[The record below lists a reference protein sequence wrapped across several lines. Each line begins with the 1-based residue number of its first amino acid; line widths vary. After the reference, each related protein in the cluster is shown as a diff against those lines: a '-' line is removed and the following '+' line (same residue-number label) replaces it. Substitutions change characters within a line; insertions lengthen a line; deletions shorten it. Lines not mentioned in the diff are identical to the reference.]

1 MVCFGFLLNSTSLQN
16 PSSLKKAIVI
26 GAGIGG
32 VAASIRL
39 QSKGYKVLVFEANSY
54 PGGKLTQIGNSKYR
68 FDAGPSL
75 FTMPEKVIELL
86 NINNVKY
93 PEFKY
98 QKLDE
103 VCRYFYEDGTVVKG
117 FSNGD
122 LFAKEIK
129 TKLAVSEDIVKKY
142 LLRSKFIFNSV
153 NSLFLEKS
161 LHKLKTYLSLKTL
174 FSFLKLPFFNIGISM
189 NDYNEKHLN
198 NSKLVQLFNRYA
210 TYNGSNA
217 YKAPAMLNLIPHL
230 EFGRGAFYP
239 EKGIHSITQ
248 SLYEKAT
255 SLGVKFYFNSKVT
268 RINTSPSKIESIE
281 VDSKNYEADIFVSN
295 MDVVPFYNNLL
306 SNKKHSKKFANQER
320 SSSALIFYWGI
331 RKEFKKLI
339 LHNIL
344 FSNNYKDEFDYIF
357 NKYDV
362 YSDPTIYIN
371 ISSKLSQPDAP
382 KGCENWFVMI
392 NIPRNK
398 GQNWD
403 ELIARSKK
411 NIISKINRNFNIDIE
426 PLIEF
431 EDILDPRLIEKK
443 TGSFQGSLYGTSSNS
458 KKSAFFRHPNF
469 SKDIKNLYFCG
480 GSVHPGGG
488 IPLALSSAKILSELV
503 D

>member
-1 MVCFGFLLNSTSLQN
+1 M
-16 PSSLKKAIVI
+16 KKAIVI

-32 VAASIRL
+32 IAASIRL
-39 QSKGYKVLVFEANSY
+39 QAKGYQVLVFEANTY
-54 PGGKLTQIGNSKYR
+54 PGGKLSQIGNKKYR

-86 NINNVKY
+86 NINGSK
-93 PEFKY
+93 PPRFKY
-98 QKLDE
+98 QRLDE

-117 FSNGD
+117 LSNGA

-129 TKLAVSEDIVKKY
+129 EKLGVSEDVVKKY
-142 LLRSKFIFNSV
+142 LSKSEFLFNSV

-161 LHKLKTYLSLKTL
+161 LHKFKTYFSFKTL
-174 FSFLKLPFFNIGISM
+174 FSFLKLPFFNIGKSM
-189 NDYNEKHLN
+189 NEFNEKHLD

-210 TYNGSNA
+210 TYNGSNP
-217 YKAPAMLNLIPHL
+217 YQAPAILNLIPHL

-239 EKGIHSITQ
+239 EKGMHSITQ

-255 SLGVKFYFNSKVT
+255 SSGVKFYFNSKVK
-268 RINTSPSKIESIE
+268 RINTGHSKIESVE
-281 VDSKNYEADIFVSN
+281 VDGRCYEADIFVSN
-295 MDVVPFYNNLL
+295 MDVVPFYKNLL
-306 SNKKHSKKFANQER
+306 PNKKQPKKFINQDR

-357 NKYDV
+357 NKSDV
-362 YSDPTIYIN
+362 YCDPTIYIN
-371 ISSKLSQPDAP
+371 VSSKISQTDAP
-382 KGCENWFVMI
+382 KGNENWFVMI
-392 NIPRNK
+392 NVPGDK

-411 NIISKINRNFNIDIE
+411 YIISKINRNFKVDIE
-426 PLIEF
+426 SLIEF
-431 EDILDPRLIEKK
+431 EDVLDPRLIEKK
-443 TGSFQGSLYGTSSNS
+443 TGSFQGSLYGNSSNS

-469 SKDIKNLYFCG
+469 SKEINNLYFCG

>member
-1 MVCFGFLLNSTSLQN
+1 M
-16 PSSLKKAIVI
+16 KKAIVI

-32 VAASIRL
+32 LAASIRL
-39 QSKGYKVLVFEANSY
+39 QAKGYKVLVFESNSY
-54 PGGKLTQIGNSKYR
+54 PGGKLSQIGNEKYR

-75 FTMPEKVIELL
+75 FTMPEKVTELL
-86 NINNVKY
+86 KIKGSESPV
-93 PEFKY
+93 FKY

-103 VCRYFYEDGTVVKG
+103 VCRYFYEDGTVVRG
-117 FSNGD
+117 LANGD

-129 TKLAVSEDIVKKY
+129 TKLGVPEKIVKKH
-142 LLRSKFIFNSV
+142 LAKSKFIFNSV

-161 LHKLKTYLSLKTL
+161 LHKIRTYLSFKTV
-174 FSFLKLPFFNIGISM
+174 FSLIKLPFLNIGNTM
-189 NDYNEKHLN
+189 NDVNKNRLN

-210 TYNGSNA
+210 TYNGSNP
-217 YKAPAMLNLIPHL
+217 YEAPGILNLIPHL

-239 EKGIHSITQ
+239 EKGMHSITQ
-248 SLYEKAT
+248 SLYEKANL
-255 SLGVKFYFNSKVT
+255 LGVTFYFNSNVNK
-268 RINTSPSKIESIE
+268 INTECSKVESIE
-281 VDSKNYEADIFVSN
+281 VNGQKHEADFFVSN
-295 MDVVPFYNNLL
+295 MDVVPFYKKLL
-306 SNKKHSKKFANQER
+306 PNERQPEKVVKQER

-331 RKEFKKLI
+331 KKEFKELI

-357 NKYDV
+357 NKQDV
-362 YSDPTIYIN
+362 YHDPTVYIN
-371 ISSKLSQPDAP
+371 ISSKLSPSDAP
-382 KGCENWFVMI
+382 MTKENWFVMI
-392 NIPRNK
+392 NVPRDN

-403 ELIARSKK
+403 EIISRCKR
-411 NIISKINRNFNIDIE
+411 NIITKINKNFNIDLK

-431 EDILDPRLIEKK
+431 EDVMDPRLIEKK
-443 TGSFQGSLYGTSSNS
+443 TSSYKGSLYGTSSNK

-469 SKDIKNLYFCG
+469 SKELNNLYFCG

>member
-1 MVCFGFLLNSTSLQN
+1 M
-16 PSSLKKAIVI
+16 I

-32 VAASIRL
+32 IAASIRL
-39 QSKGYKVLVFEANSY
+39 QSKGYQVLVFEANSY

-75 FTMPEKVIELL
+75 FTMPEKVNELL
-86 NINNVKY
+86 NIKGGEAPGFQY
-93 PEFKY
+93 R
-98 QKLDE
+98 KLDE
-103 VCRYFYEDGTVVKG
+103 VCRYFYEDGTIVKG
-117 FSNGD
+117 FSNGG

-129 TKLAVSEDIVKKY
+129 TKLGVSEDVVKKH
-142 LLRSKFIFNSV
+142 LLKSKFIFNSV

-161 LHKLKTYLSLKTL
+161 LHKLRTYLSFKTL
-174 FSFLKLPFFNIGISM
+174 FSFLKLPFLNIGTSM
-189 NDYNEKHLN
+189 NEFNEKHLD

-210 TYNGSNA
+210 TYNGSNP
-217 YKAPAMLNLIPHL
+217 YEAPAILNLIPHL

-239 EKGIHSITQ
+239 KKGMHSITQ
-248 SLYEKAT
+248 SLYEKAV
-255 SLGVKFYFNSKVT
+255 SLGVKFHFNSKVT
-268 RINTSPSKIESIE
+268 RINTGISKIESIE
-281 VDSKNYEADIFVSN
+281 VDGRSHDADVFVSN
-295 MDVVPFYNNLL
+295 MDVVPFYKNLL
-306 SNKKHSKKFANQER
+306 ANKKQPKKVINQER

-331 RKEFKKLI
+331 KKEFKKLI

-344 FSNNYKDEFDYIF
+344 FSKNYKDEFDYIF
-357 NKYDV
+357 NKSDV
-362 YSDPTIYIN
+362 YYDPTIYIN
-371 ISSKLSQPDAP
+371 ISSKLSHNDAP
-382 KGCENWFVMI
+382 KGNENWFVMI
-392 NIPRNK
+392 NVPRDK

-403 ELIARSKK
+403 ELIAKSKK
-411 NIISKINRNFNIDIE
+411 NIISKINRNFNIDLE

-431 EDILDPRLIEKK
+431 EDVLDPRLIEKK

-488 IPLALSSAKILSELV
+488 IPLALSSAKILSELI